1 MSPLD
6 RKMYVVHELL
16 NLEER
21 LKDLTTDLQNMK
33 EEFAYHVKNYYFM
46 GKFKAGFWDGKIH
59 FITEAG
65 LIPYG
70 LLPIFLKKS
79 KK

>member
-1 MSPLD
+1 MFNLQFLVDMHQRQDEPGNNSNMSPLD

-33 EEFAYHVKNYYFM
+33 EEFAKTIDNQ
-46 GKFKAGFWDGKIH
+46 
-59 FITEAG
+59 
-65 LIPYG
+65 
-70 LLPIFLKKS
+70 
-79 KK
+79 